1 MEKSYKILSGRSGDA
16 MQSGDPIRVEILLS
30 NTSKKAFSD
39 SIYLDSNDRKVF
51 SEDQEG
57 VYKIVRNGGKE
68 TELPLKYMIAGDFDY
83 GFDLGV
89 ILPGESIKIQ
99 YLVTATPVA
108 FGKMQVGLLEKKEV
122 GDDIYGDVSLSPN
135 NMCGGELTMWRSV
148 EPYARSYE
156 KGTKKLVDNSKLPDE
171 LLKNGIDADK
181 NGVPDYIDE
190 LMSKGKTDTAYLA
203 QYAQKELNKYNID
216 KNGNQ
221 IPDRGDSRG
230 SKVVSYDPSSGK
242 IQVGG
247 LTSGNIDAIN
257 SGIDDVVK

>member
-1 MEKSYKILSGRSGDA
+1 
-16 MQSGDPIRVEILLS
+16 
-30 NTSKKAFSD
+30 
-39 SIYLDSNDRKVF
+39 
-51 SEDQEG
+51 
-57 VYKIVRNGGKE
+57 
-68 TELPLKYMIAGDFDY
+68 
-83 GFDLGV
+83 
-89 ILPGESIKIQ
+89 
-99 YLVTATPVA
+99 
-108 FGKMQVGLLEKKEV
+108 
-122 GDDIYGDVSLSPN
+122 
-135 NMCGGELTMWRSV
+135 MCGGELTMWRSV